1 MRITVEAYSGR
12 KANER
17 PRSFTIG
24 SKVINVLATL
34 DRWYGEDHEY
44 FKVKADDGCIYVL
57 RYNMGE
63 DAWELVMME
72 KGD

>member
-1 MRITVEAYSGR
+1 MRITVDAYSGH

-24 SKVINVLATL
+24 SKVINVVETL
-34 DRWYGEDHEY
+34 DRWYGVDHEY
-44 FKVKADDGCIYVL
+44 FKLKADDGCTYVI
-57 RYNMGE
+57 RYDRGE

-72 KGD
+72 KG